1 MAGAESVEIF
11 WGVRISMTDASCIA
25 VGDGNV
31 TTADCIIWYLS
42 LCHIHVQWILI
53 VYHGDMINKINIS
66 CLLQYNVSFSL
77 NKVI

>member
-1 MAGAESVEIF
+1 
-11 WGVRISMTDASCIA
+11 MTVASCSA
-25 VGDGNV
+25 VADGNV

-42 LCHIHVQWILI
+42 LFHIHVQWILI

-77 NKVI
+77 NKII